1 MNRQCPVPKY
11 QRPLTEYND
20 LKDSFT
26 FSWTKETLYSFIKT
40 LILFLIVLIFFTSII
55 VTNAHERERNE
66 VIYVLQIITSA
77 LGVFNL
83 WILRLYL
90 AWKYIYDRLMNA
102 TVSYEESGW
111 YDGQTWVKTNEVL
124 IQDRLVGTYEVLP
137 IMNRLRTVILISTIK
152 KKFYYLFFYF
162 IKFYIRIRHISFDQI
177 KTFFSK

>member
-20 LKDSFT
+20 LKNSFT
-26 FSWTKETLYSFIKT
+26 FSWTKEKSYPFNKT
-40 LILFLIVLIFFTSII
+40 LLAFFIILVFFTSIV
-55 VTNAHERERNE
+55 VTNSHEPEKNE
-66 VIYVLQIITSA
+66 ITSFLQITSSA
-77 LGVFNL
+77 LGIFNL

-137 IMNRLRTVILISTIK
+137 IMNRLRTVILISTINI
-152 KKFYYLFFYF
+152 FF
-162 IKFYIRIRHISFDQI
+162 ITCLNIEH
-177 KTFFSK
+177 

>member
-20 LKDSFT
+20 LKNSFT
-26 FSWTKETLYSFIKT
+26 FSWTKEKSYPFNKT
-40 LILFLIVLIFFTSII
+40 LSAFFIILVFFTSIV
-55 VTNAHERERNE
+55 VTNSHEPEKNE
-66 VIYVLQIITSA
+66 ITSFLQITSSA
-77 LGVFNL
+77 LGIFNL

-124 IQDRLVGTYEVLP
+124 IQDRLIGTYEVLP
-137 IMNRLRTVILISTIK
+137 VIDRLRTVILLSTMVI
-152 KKFYYLFFYF
+152 FF
-162 IKFYIRIRHISFDQI
+162 IMYINTWH
-177 KTFFSK
+177 

>member
-55 VTNAHERERNE
+55 VTNSHERERNE

-111 YDGQTWVKTNEVL
+111 YDGQTWDKTNEVL
-124 IQDRLVGTYEVLP
+124 IQDRLIGTYEVLP
-137 IMNRLRTVILISTIK
+137 VIDRLRTVILLSTMVI
-152 KKFYYLFFYF
+152 FF
-162 IKFYIRIRHISFDQI
+162 IMYINTWH
-177 KTFFSK
+177 

>member
-20 LKDSFT
+20 LKNSFT
-26 FSWTKETLYSFIKT
+26 FSWTKEKSHLFGKT
-40 LILFLIVLIFFTSII
+40 LTIFLIILVFFIYILSIDKH
-55 VTNAHERERNE
+55 AQEKNE
-66 VIYVLQIITSA
+66 VTSFLQMIASA
-77 LGVFNL
+77 LGIFNL

-137 IMNRLRTVILISTIK
+137 VMDRLRTVILTLTTVI
-152 KKFYYLFFYF
+152 FF
-162 IKFYIRIRHISFDQI
+162 ITYINIQH
-177 KTFFSK
+177 

>member
-20 LKDSFT
+20 LKNSFT
-26 FSWTKETLYSFIKT
+26 FSWTKEKSYPFNKT
-40 LILFLIVLIFFTSII
+40 LLIFFIILLLFTSVI
-55 VTNAHERERNE
+55 VTNSQGQEKNE
-66 VIYVLQIITSA
+66 IMSFLQTTIST
-77 LGVFNL
+77 LGIFNL
-83 WILRLYL
+83 WLLRLYL

-137 IMNRLRTVILISTIK
+137 IMNRLRNVILISTIS
-152 KKFYYLFFYF
+152 LFF
-162 IKFYIRIRHISFDQI
+162 ISYLNI
-177 KTFFSK
+177 EH

>member
-1 MNRQCPVPKY
+1 MNRRCPVPKY

-20 LKDSFT
+20 LKNSFT
-26 FSWTKETLYSFIKT
+26 FSWTKEKSYPFSKT
-40 LILFLIVLIFFTSII
+40 VLIFFIILILFTSVI
-55 VTNAHERERNE
+55 VINSHGQEKNDITSF
-66 VIYVLQIITSA
+66 LQITTSA
-77 LGVFNL
+77 LGMFNL

-137 IMNRLRTVILISTIK
+137 IMNRLRTVILISTIS
-152 KKFYYLFFYF
+152 LFFITYLN
-162 IKFYIRIRHISFDQI
+162 IEH
-177 KTFFSK
+177 

>member
-1 MNRQCPVPKY
+1 
-11 QRPLTEYND
+11 
-20 LKDSFT
+20 
-26 FSWTKETLYSFIKT
+26 
-40 LILFLIVLIFFTSII
+40 VLIFFTSII

-124 IQDRLVGTYEVLP
+124 IQDRLIGTYEVLP
-137 IMNRLRTVILISTIK
+137 VIDRLRTVILLSTMVI
-152 KKFYYLFFYF
+152 FF
-162 IKFYIRIRHISFDQI
+162 IMYINTWH
-177 KTFFSK
+177 

>member
-20 LKDSFT
+20 LKNSFT
-26 FSWTKETLYSFIKT
+26 FSWTKEKSYPFNKT
-40 LILFLIVLIFFTSII
+40 LLVFFIILVFFTSIVVI
-55 VTNAHERERNE
+55 NSHEPEKNK
-66 VIYVLQIITSA
+66 ITSFLQITSSS
-77 LGVFNL
+77 LGIFNL

-137 IMNRLRTVILISTIK
+137 ILNRLRTVILISTINI
-152 KKFYYLFFYF
+152 FFITYLN
-162 IKFYIRIRHISFDQI
+162 IEH
-177 KTFFSK
+177 

>member
-20 LKDSFT
+20 LKNSFT
-26 FSWTKETLYSFIKT
+26 FSWTKETSYSFGKT
-40 LILFLIVLIFFTSII
+40 LTIFLIILIFFIYI
-55 VTNAHERERNE
+55 LATNNHVQGKNE
-66 VIYVLQIITSA
+66 VSAFLQIITSA
-77 LGVFNL
+77 LGICNL

-137 IMNRLRTVILISTIK
+137 VMDRLRTVILTSTISI
-152 KKFYYLFFYF
+152 FF
-162 IKFYIRIRHISFDQI
+162 IIYINMQH
-177 KTFFSK
+177 